1 MMRDRYG
8 LLWVVNLFALTL
20 FAVMWWSV
28 THDAWLLT
36 IDDQVCSMMPSLRME
51 GMDGLVKMLT
61 DMNGFVGAT
70 LFFTAVV
77 ILFWYKRWYRA
88 IGFYTV
94 STLGATGLFVIVK
107 FMLARSRPEGA
118 IIEMGGYSFPS
129 GHTTMATA
137 MAFGL
142 YVVLKERSG
151 RTAMAVVLF
160 VAALGW
166 ALLIA
171 STRLYLGVHWF
182 TDVVGGFGLG
192 LWWVTLVRMVWGK
205 RPLTGD

>member
-1 MMRDRYG
+1 MRDRYG

-36 IDDQVCSMMPSLRME
+36 IDEQVRSMIPSLRIE
-51 GMDGLVKMLT
+51 GMDGVVKMLT
-61 DMNGFVGAT
+61 DMNGFVGAA
-70 LFFTAVV
+70 LFFVVVV

-88 IGFYTV
+88 IWFYAVT
-94 STLGATGLFVIVK
+94 TFGATGLFAIVK
-107 FMLARSRPEGA
+107 FMVARTRPEGA

-129 GHTTMATA
+129 GHTTMAVA

-142 YVVLKERSG
+142 YFILKERTTQ
-151 RTAMAVVLF
+151 TAIAVVLF

-192 LWWVTLVRMVWGK
+192 LWWVTLVWILWRK

>member
-1 MMRDRYG
+1 MRDRYG
-8 LLWVVNLFALTL
+8 LLWVVNLFALML

-28 THDAWLLT
+28 THDAWLLV
-36 IDDQVCSMMPSLRME
+36 IDECVRNRMPSLRIE
-51 GMDGLVKMLT
+51 SMDALVKMLT
-61 DMNGFVGAT
+61 DMNGFVGAA
-70 LFFTAVV
+70 LFFFGA
-77 ILFWYKRWYRA
+77 IIFFWQKRWYRA
-88 IGFYTV
+88 IGFYAV
-94 STLGATGLFVIVK
+94 ATLGATGLFAIVK
-107 FMLARSRPEGA
+107 FMVARTRPEGA

-129 GHTTMATA
+129 GHTTMAAA

-142 YVVLKERSG
+142 YVVLKERTG
-151 RTAMAVVLF
+151 RMVMAVVLF

-182 TDVVGGFGLG
+182 TDVAGGFGLG
-192 LWWVTLVRMVWGK
+192 LWWVTLVRIVWGK

>member
-1 MMRDRYG
+1 MQDRDG
-8 LLWVVNLFALTL
+8 FLWVVNLFALTL

-36 IDDQVCSMMPSLRME
+36 IDEQVRSMMPSLRIE
-51 GMDGLVKMLT
+51 RMDGLMKMLT
-61 DMNGFVGAT
+61 DMNGFVGAA

-77 ILFWYKRWYRA
+77 ILFWYNRWYRA
-88 IGFYTV
+88 IVFYTV
-94 STLGATGLFVIVK
+94 ATLGATGLFAIVK
-107 FMLARSRPEGA
+107 FMVARTRPEGA

-129 GHTTMATA
+129 GHSTMAAA

-142 YVVLKERSG
+142 YFILKERIG
-151 RTAMAVVLF
+151 RTVIAVVLF

-192 LWWVTLVRMVWGK
+192 VWWVTLVRIVWGK

>member
-1 MMRDRYG
+1 MRGRYG

-28 THDAWLLT
+28 TRNSWLLT
-36 IDDQVCSMMPSLRME
+36 IDEQVRSMMPSLRIE
-51 GMDGLVKMLT
+51 GMNGLVKMLT
-61 DMNGFVGAT
+61 DMNGFVGAA

-94 STLGATGLFVIVK
+94 ATLGATGLFAIVK
-107 FMLARSRPEGA
+107 FMVARTRPEGA

-129 GHTTMATA
+129 GHTTMAAA

-142 YVVLKERSG
+142 YVVLKERAE
-151 RTAMAVVLF
+151 RTVMTVVLF

-182 TDVVGGFGLG
+182 TDVAGGFGLG
-192 LWWVTLVRMVWGK
+192 LWWVTLVRIVWGK